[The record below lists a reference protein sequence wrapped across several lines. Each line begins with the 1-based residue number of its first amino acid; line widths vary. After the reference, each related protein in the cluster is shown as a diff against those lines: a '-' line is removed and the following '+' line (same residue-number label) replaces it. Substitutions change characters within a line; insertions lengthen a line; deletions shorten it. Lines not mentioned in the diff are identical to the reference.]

1 MIVSLVGLRGVGK
14 TSVAKTLAALLA
26 SPWAD
31 LDAEIERRSGR
42 SVAQIL
48 QHDGEPA
55 FRELESAALV
65 ELLQG
70 PGRVLATGGG
80 IVLREANRR
89 LLAAAGPV
97 VWLQASTATICSRL
111 TADATQLAA
120 RPALTPAGTLEELD
134 RLAAERGPLYG
145 RCATIEVATDAR
157 DVRAVAGEIVERLA
171 LASGRLH

>member
-14 TSVAKTLAALLA
+14 TTVAATLAELLEA
-26 SPWAD
+26 PWAD
-31 LDAEIERRSGR
+31 LDAEIERRAGR

-48 QHDGEPA
+48 QHGGEPA
-55 FRELESAALV
+55 FRDLESEALA

-70 PGRVLATGGG
+70 PGKVLATGGG

-89 LLAAAGPV
+89 LLTASGPV
-97 VWLQASTATICSRL
+97 VWLKAQTATLRLRL

-134 RLAAERGPLYG
+134 RLADERGPLYA

-157 DVRAVAGEIVERLA
+157 DVRAVAGEIVERLV
-171 LASGRLH
+171 LAPGRLQ